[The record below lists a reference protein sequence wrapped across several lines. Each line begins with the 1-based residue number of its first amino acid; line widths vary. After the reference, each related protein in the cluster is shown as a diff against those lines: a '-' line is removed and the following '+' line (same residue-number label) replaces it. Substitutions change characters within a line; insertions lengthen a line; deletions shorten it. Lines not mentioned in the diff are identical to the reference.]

1 MSEFNGQN
9 PLFDEP
15 AFDLSP
21 ETQLLTEE
29 IPLPTGEKEPVQG
42 LKIRRHFTVPGV
54 HPFDGIDWELRSAII
69 ANDKGEALF
78 EQKNVEVPSF
88 WSQTAVNVVVQKYF
102 HGAVGTPERESS
114 VRDLINRVTETIT
127 RWGVENGYFASAE
140 DAETFYNELTY
151 LVLHQIGT
159 FNSPVWFNVGIEE
172 KPQCSACFIMSVDD
186 TMDSI
191 LTNAVNEGR
200 LFKWGSGTGSN
211 RSRIRSSKEGI
222 SGGGKASGP
231 LSFMKIYDSVAGS
244 IKSGGKT
251 RRAAKMEILDVIHP
265 DIQDFITAK
274 TTEEKKAWALIE
286 QGYDG
291 SFNGEAYASVF
302 FQNSNFSVRASDDF
316 MQAVLDDKPWVTREV
331 ASGKPSVVYQARDLM
346 KAIAEGTHICG
357 DPGMQFDTTINQ
369 WHTCKVSDRIYASN
383 PCSEYMFLDNSA
395 CNLASINL
403 MKFRNPDGSFD
414 TDGFRHVVD
423 VFILAQEIVVDP
435 ASYPTEEITRNSMD
449 YRPLG
454 LGYANLGALLMSV
467 GLPYD
472 SDEGR
477 ALAGAITSVM
487 CGEAYA
493 QSARIAR
500 EMGAFRHYPKNAESF
515 LDVIGMH
522 RKAAGSLPDQLI
534 EKKLRA
540 AAISTWDDALA
551 TGREFGFRNA
561 QVTVLAPTGTIAFM
575 MDCDTTG
582 VEPDI
587 ALVKYKK
594 LSGGGLLKLV
604 NGTVPMALSVLGYS
618 DAEVKAITDYIDQ
631 RDTIEGAPFLKEE
644 HLPVFDCAFKP
655 ANGSRSIHYFGH
667 IKMMAAAQ
675 PFLSGAISKTVNMPT
690 ESTAEEI
697 MTTYIEGWKLG
708 LKAVA
713 IYRDGSKRSQPLN
726 VKLDSVKEEPEI
738 RLPDPSL
745 LATGKPRRRRLPD
758 ERHSVTHKFSV
769 GGHEGYI
776 TVGLYEDGTPG
787 EVFITMSKE
796 GSTISGFMD
805 AFATSIS
812 MALQYGVPMTVL
824 TSKFSHMRFEPSG
837 FTGNRQIPMA
847 KSIIDYIFRWMAI
860 KFLPA
865 EESGSSAYLA
875 EVKAAEPAAER
886 EEITHVKEVHS
897 HLEAEE
903 KKIFKA
909 QADAPPCT
917 ECGSIMI
924 RSGSCYRCLNCGS
937 TSGCS

>member
-1 MSEFNGQN
+1 MS
-9 PLFDEP
+9 
-15 AFDLSP
+15 DLSGQDP
-21 ETQLLTEE
+21 LLFADSLNGHHAESDLLIEETETVQ
-29 IPLPTGEKEPVQG
+29 PQG
-42 LKIRRHFTVPGV
+42 LQVPRLFTRPGV
-54 HPFDGIDWELRSAII
+54 HPFDEIQWELRSAVI

-78 EQKNVEVPSF
+78 EQKNVEVPAF
-88 WSQTAVNVVVQKYF
+88 WSQTAVNVVIQKYF
-102 HGAVGTPERESS
+102 HGAIGTPERETS
-114 VRDLINRVTETIT
+114 VKDMINRVTETMT
-127 RWGVENGYFASAE
+127 RWGVEAGYFASAE
-140 DAETFYNELTY
+140 DADSFYNELTY
-151 LVLHQIGT
+151 MVLHQMAT
-159 FNSPVWFNVGIEE
+159 FNSPVWFNVGIED

-191 LTNAVNEGR
+191 LTNSVNEGR

-211 RSRIRSSKEGI
+211 RSKIRSSKEGI

-231 LSFMKIYDSVAGS
+231 LSFMKIYDAVAGS

-251 RRAAKMEILDVIHP
+251 RRAAKMEILDVVHP
-265 DIQDFITAK
+265 DIMDFITAK

-291 SFNGEAYASVF
+291 GFNGEAYASVF
-302 FQNSNFSVRASDDF
+302 FQNSNFSVRASDEF
-316 MQAVLDDKPWVTREV
+316 MQAVIDDKPWITREV
-331 ASGKPSVVYQARDLM
+331 ASDRPSVVYQARDLM

-357 DPGMQFDTTINQ
+357 DPGMQFDSIINK
-369 WHTCKVSDRIYASN
+369 WHTCKTSDRIYASN

-403 MKFRNPDGSFD
+403 MKFRQPDGSFD
-414 TDGFRHVVD
+414 VDAFKHVVD
-423 VFILAQEIVVDP
+423 VFILAQEIVIDP
-435 ASYPTEEITRNSMD
+435 ASYPTPEITKNSID

-454 LGYANLGALLMSV
+454 LGFANLGALLMSV

-472 SDEGR
+472 SDNGR
-477 ALAGAITSVM
+477 ALAGAITAIM

-500 EMGAFRHYPKNAESF
+500 EIGAFRQYPKNSEAF
-515 LDVIGMH
+515 LDVMHMH
-522 RKAAGSLPDQLI
+522 RNAVHSIQKDAVD
-534 EKKLRA
+534 KKLTE
-540 AAISTWDDALA
+540 AAIASWDDAIRI
-551 TGREFGFRNA
+551 GSKSGFRNA

-604 NGTVPMALSVLGYS
+604 NGTVPMALGVLGYS
-618 DAEVKAITDYIDQ
+618 EAETKAITDYIDQ
-631 RDTIEGAPFLKEE
+631 RDTIEGAPFLKDE
-644 HLPVFDCAFKP
+644 HLPIFDCAFKP
-655 ANGSRSIHYFGH
+655 ANGTRSIHYFGH
-667 IKMMAAAQ
+667 IKMMGAAQ

-690 ESTAEEI
+690 ECTAEEI
-697 MTTYIEGWKLG
+697 MNTYIEGWKLG
-708 LKAVA
+708 LKAIA

-726 VKLDSVKEEPEI
+726 VKMDAEKMAPALPE
-738 RLPDPSL
+738 LDPSM
-745 LATGKPRRRRLPD
+745 LAAGKPRRRRLPD

-776 TVGLYEDGTPG
+776 TVGLYEDNSPG

-812 MALQYGVPMTVL
+812 MALQYGVPLTVL

-875 EVKAAEPAAER
+875 EGKAADYPLLEK
-886 EEITHVKEVHS
+886 EEVAHVKEVHS
-897 HLEAEE
+897 HLEQEE

-917 ECGSIMI
+917 ECGSIMV

>member
-1 MSEFNGQN
+1 MS
-9 PLFDEP
+9 
-15 AFDLSP
+15 DLSGQDP
-21 ETQLLTEE
+21 LLFADSLNGHQTESDLLIEETESV
-29 IPLPTGEKEPVQG
+29 PVQG
-42 LKIRRHFTVPGV
+42 LRVPRLFTRPGV
-54 HPFDGIDWELRSAII
+54 HPFDEIQWELRSAII

-78 EQKNVEVPSF
+78 EQNNVEVPAF

-102 HGAVGTPERESS
+102 HGAINTPERENS
-114 VRDLINRVTETIT
+114 VKDMINRVTETMT
-127 RWGVENGYFASAE
+127 RWGVEAGYFASAE
-140 DAETFYNELTY
+140 DADSFYNELTY
-151 LVLHQIGT
+151 MVLHQMAT
-159 FNSPVWFNVGIEE
+159 FNSPVWFNVGIED

-191 LTNAVNEGR
+191 LTNSVNEGR

-231 LSFMKIYDSVAGS
+231 LSFMKIYDAVAGS

-265 DIQDFITAK
+265 DIMDFITAK
-274 TTEEKKAWALIE
+274 TAEEKKAWALIE

-291 SFNGEAYASVF
+291 GFNGEAYASVF
-302 FQNSNFSVRASDDF
+302 FQNSNFSVRASDEF
-316 MQAVLDDKPWVTREV
+316 MQAVIDDKPWTTREV
-331 ASGKPSVVYQARDLM
+331 ASGRPSVVYQARDLM

-357 DPGMQFDTTINQ
+357 DPGMQFDSIINK

-403 MKFRNPDGSFD
+403 MKFRQPDGSFD
-414 TDGFRHVVD
+414 VEAFKHVVD
-423 VFILAQEIVVDP
+423 VFILAQEIVIDP
-435 ASYPTEEITRNSMD
+435 ASYPTPEITRNSID

-472 SDEGR
+472 SDNGR
-477 ALAGAITSVM
+477 ALAGAITAIM

-500 EMGAFRHYPKNAESF
+500 EIGAFRQYPKNAEAF
-515 LDVIGMH
+515 LDVMHMH
-522 RKAAGSLPDQLI
+522 RNAVHSIQQDAVD
-534 EKKLRA
+534 KKLTE
-540 AAISTWDDALA
+540 AAIASWDDAIRI
-551 TGREFGFRNA
+551 GSQSGFRNA

-604 NGTVPMALSVLGYS
+604 NGTVPMALGVLGYS
-618 DAEVKAITDYIDQ
+618 EAETKAITDYIDQ
-631 RDTIEGAPFLKEE
+631 RDTIEGAPFLKDE

-655 ANGSRSIHYFGH
+655 ANGTRSIHYFGH
-667 IKMMAAAQ
+667 IKMMGAAQ

-690 ESTAEEI
+690 ECTAEEI
-697 MTTYIEGWKLG
+697 MNTYIEGWKLG
-708 LKAVA
+708 LKAIA

-726 VKLDSVKEEPEI
+726 VKMDSEKEEP
-738 RLPDPSL
+738 LPMPDLDPTM
-745 LATGKPRRRRLPD
+745 LAAGKPRRRRLPD

-776 TVGLYEDGTPG
+776 TVGLYEDNSPG

-812 MALQYGVPMTVL
+812 MALQYGVPLTVL

-875 EVKAAEPAAER
+875 EGKAADYPLLEK
-886 EEITHVKEVHS
+886 EEVTHVKEVHS
-897 HLEAEE
+897 HLEQEE

-917 ECGSIMI
+917 ECGSIMV